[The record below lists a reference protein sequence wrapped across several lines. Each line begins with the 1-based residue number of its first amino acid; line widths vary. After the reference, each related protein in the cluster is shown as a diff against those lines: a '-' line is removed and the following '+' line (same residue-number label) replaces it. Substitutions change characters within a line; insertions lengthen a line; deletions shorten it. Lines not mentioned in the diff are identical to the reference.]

1 MRRALSLIVSLPLLA
16 CTPNEPPKNADPAP
30 SASVAPSDSAS
41 AAPVASAAPSA
52 SALPTASAAPVAT
65 VAPGLPA
72 AYTFHGTPLNGGGD
86 VTVPVSGKVTYIQ
99 FCASWCEPCKK
110 LLPIAQQMYAK
121 YKDKGLA
128 AFAVEEDET
137 KASVMPFAQKLGVGF
152 PVFWDD
158 GGKHAALWKV
168 NTMPTGYVVDR
179 AGMVPYTQRGYVDGD
194 ADKLEKA
201 IVAAL
206 AAK

>member
-1 MRRALSLIVSLPLLA
+1 MRRALILIPLLA

-30 SASVAPSDSAS
+30 SASAAPSAS
-41 AAPVASAAPSA
+41 GDPVSSAAPSA
-52 SALPTASAAPVAT
+52 SAAPTASAAPIASA
-65 VAPGLPA
+65 APGLPA
-72 AYTFHGTPLNGGGD
+72 AYVFHGTPLNGTGD
-86 VTVPVSGKVTYIQ
+86 VIVPVSGKVTYIQ

-110 LLPIAQQMYAK
+110 LLPIAQQMYVK
-121 YKDKGLA
+121 YKDKGLV

-137 KASVMPFAQKLGVGF
+137 KAAVMPFAQKLGVTF

-158 GGKHAALWKV
+158 GGKHSALWKV
-168 NTMPTGYVVDR
+168 NMMPTGFVVDR
-179 AGMVPYTQRGYVDGD
+179 AGMVPYTQRGYADGD

>member
-1 MRRALSLIVSLPLLA
+1 MRRAFLLIPLLA
-16 CTPNEPPKNADPAP
+16 CTPSEPPKNADPAP
-30 SASVAPSDSAS
+30 SAAASASADPVASARALPSAAASVAPS
-41 AAPVASAAPSA
+41 AAPVASVAPS
-52 SALPTASAAPVAT
+52 LM
-65 VAPGLPA
+65 A
-72 AYTFHGTPLNGGGD
+72 AYVFHGTPVNGTAD
-86 VTVPVSGKVTYIQ
+86 VTVPASGKVTYIQ

-137 KASVMPFAQKLGVGF
+137 KAAVMPFAQKLGVGF

-158 GGKHAALWKV
+158 GQKHASLWKV
-168 NTMPTGYVVDR
+168 NTMPTGFVVDR

>member
-1 MRRALSLIVSLPLLA
+1 MRRAFLLIPLLA
-16 CTPNEPPKNADPAP
+16 CTPSEPPKNADPAP
-30 SASVAPSDSAS
+30 SAAASASADPVASARALPSAAASVAPS
-41 AAPVASAAPSA
+41 AAPVASVAPS
-52 SALPTASAAPVAT
+52 LM
-65 VAPGLPA
+65 A
-72 AYTFHGTPLNGGGD
+72 AYVFHGTPVNGTAD
-86 VTVPVSGKVTYIQ
+86 VTVPASGKVTYIQ

-137 KASVMPFAQKLGVGF
+137 KASVMPFAQKLGVAF